1 MSDITLSTGIQNNL
15 LSLQRT
21 TANIGETQ
29 FKLSTGRKVNSV
41 LDDPIAFFKAQD
53 FNFRASDLAARK
65 DGVVQAQK
73 TIEAAT
79 NALDAITKLVKQ
91 AQAVTETFAADTANA
106 GTYTSDISG
115 IFDAIT
121 DLVKDAHY
129 QGVNLLASGDTLTVK
144 FDEKGSSTLTLS
156 AVYLTAAGATNVGT
170 AGLDNAVAV
179 ATGAAEAQDQ
189 ISYMDNLVRDL
200 RAFAKAFG
208 TDNAI
213 LETRR
218 EFTDNLVNT
227 LEVGAGEL
235 VNADM
240 NEESAN
246 MLALQTRQQLGTI
259 SLSIANQ
266 AESSVL
272 RLF

>member
-1 MSDITLSTGIQNNL
+1 MADITLSTGIQNNL

-21 TANIGETQ
+21 TSNIEETQ

-53 FNFRASDLAARK
+53 FNYRASDLAARK

-91 AQAVTETFAADTANA
+91 AQAIQEAYAADTGNP
-106 GTYTSDISG
+106 GTISSDMSG
-115 IFDAIT
+115 IYSAIN
-121 DLVKDAHY
+121 DLIKDAHY
-129 QGVNLLASGDTLTVK
+129 QGINLLNTGDQLKVK
-144 FDEKGSSTLTLS
+144 FDEKGSSTLTMT
-156 AVYLTAAGATNVGT
+156 AVGAW
-170 AGLDNAVAV
+170 
-179 ATGAAEAQDQ
+179 TGAGTGGIAAALATQDAATDVQSQ
-189 ISYMDNLVRDL
+189 IRMMDEVIDDL
-200 RAFAKAFG
+200 RAYSKSFG

>member
-1 MSDITLSTGIQNNL
+1 MADITLSTGIQNNL

-73 TIEAAT
+73 TIEAAS

-91 AQAVTETFAADTANA
+91 AQAVTETFAADTANV
-106 GTYTSDISG
+106 GTYATDMSG
-115 IFDAIT
+115 INEAIA

-129 QGVNLLASGDTLTVK
+129 QGVNLLQSADTLTVK

-156 AVYLTAAGATNVGT
+156 AVFVMTAVYGGAGMT
-170 AGLDNAVAV
+170 LAV
-179 ATGAAEAQDQ
+179 ATADGASNAQSQ
-189 ISYMDNLVRDL
+189 IAFMDEVIADL
-200 RAFAKAFG
+200 RSFSKAFG